1 MDIFKKLKELNFP
14 FGQYV
19 VVGGAMAAHN
29 IREANDLDILVT
41 PKLYT
46 KLLEEGYKQCFCER
60 CLNTSRIIL
69 KKDSVDIMPNQILGN
84 YLGDTDS
91 LIKNADII
99 NGFPFIQLEEF
110 IKFKRELGREK
121 DFEDIKL
128 MEEYLDK
135 IKDNN

>member
-46 KLLEEGYKQCFCER
+46 KLLEEGYKQCFCEQ

>member
-1 MDIFKKLKELNFP
+1 
-14 FGQYV
+14 
-19 VVGGAMAAHN
+19 
-29 IREANDLDILVT
+29 
-41 PKLYT
+41 
-46 KLLEEGYKQCFCER
+46 
-60 CLNTSRIIL
+60 
-69 KKDSVDIMPNQILGN
+69 MPNQILGN